1 MALPPMYKSITYFF
15 EILAPKLDI
24 LNETLYNST
33 LDPDST
39 DYLQKYAIKYSFK
52 PLGNP

>member
-1 MALPPMYKSITYFF
+1 MALPPMYKNIADFF
-15 EILAPKLDI
+15 ELLAPQLDI

-39 DYLQKYAIKYSFK
+39 DYLQQYSIKYSFE